1 MVHYPSRPTLPPY
14 LANATGRITFEPL
27 AGTFLSKGEGG
38 KAVRILRAKGSGWG
52 VFEALLYQTPM
63 NEDRDGAPESYA
75 PPVSADDLS
84 GLNGLKGKDD
94 IRNATNERSTKA
106 HPHVIFHTNGV
117 GNTFK
122 WTGVVSAVAGAG
134 IDNRSFLRDGLGR
147 FPVVQ
152 PARWAAP
159 GFYKPQTATVT
170 VNGTAVNPYLV
181 PYAALGHSL
190 AAFGKVSLGDVGLAI
205 RANTGA
211 AAPFVYADAGG
222 GASTTVGEYSTRLIR
237 DLFGGAAS
245 GEDIAFIVFPN
256 SSRGR
261 RINAG
266 LIRPTVESILRDL
279 TRFENP
285 NDLVSKLLYPLEL
298 DPISAHDF
306 LRTSPAFGGPA
317 RPGMSPPIVDA
328 GQGWVPSQETRPD
341 YQAVLAALRRFGLK
355 S

>member
-1 MVHYPSRPTLPPY
+1 MVNYPSQSKLPSY
-14 LANATGRITFEPL
+14 LANTKGRITFEPL

-63 NEDRDGAPESYA
+63 NEDRDGAPDSYA

-106 HPHVIFHTNGV
+106 HPHVIFHADGV

-134 IDNRSFLRDGLGR
+134 IDNRSFLRDSLGR
-147 FPVVQ
+147 LPVVQ
-152 PARWAAP
+152 PAGWAAP
-159 GFYKPQTATVT
+159 GFYKPQTATVM
-170 VNGTAVNPYLV
+170 VDGTAVNPFQV

-211 AAPFVYADAGG
+211 AAAFVYADAGG

-237 DLFGGAAS
+237 DLFGGGAS

-261 RINAG
+261 QVNAS
-266 LIRPTVESILRDL
+266 LIRPTVESILRGL

-285 NDLVSKLLYPLEL
+285 NDIVSKLLYPFEL
-298 DPISAHDF
+298 DPVSAQEF
-306 LRTSPAFGGPA
+306 LRTSPAIGGPA
-317 RPGMSPPIVDA
+317 RPGMPPPIADV
-328 GQGWVPSQETRPD
+328 GQGWVPPQETRPD
-341 YQAVLAALRRFGLK
+341 YTRVLAALRRFGLR